1 MPMSLQLR
9 SVLLL
14 LAVLLAQGC
23 VTADTAPAGVPPVGE
38 TPVAETP
45 AAVPADDI
53 DAYLA
58 RYPYIYHLVQKRL
71 WEETVRTGETYF
83 PPTYEQDGFTHATAN
98 PDFLLTIGNHFY
110 RDVPGDWYSLRM
122 SVDSLATTGVQ
133 TIFEGTAPVGDTQP
147 DFDGADSELFPHILG
162 GIDPAAVLQAHEVS
176 RAPDGQFLGV
186 SKVVGDITLYHIVSE
201 QELAT
206 LTRANVY
213 TPESVA
219 LEGYI
224 HFSQLQL
231 ILPIA
236 NDLYAD
242 RDVLY
247 LLQVTF
253 EDTDENLRWVGDNPD
268 YYRGLDLALVERKI
282 QFVRNSEGQWA
293 YPEGFR

>member
-1 MPMSLQLR
+1 MKNLSLALAATLLS
-9 SVLLL
+9 SVCLLS
-14 LAVLLAQGC
+14 GC
-23 VTADTAPAGVPPVGE
+23 STTSVSAEPAPA
-38 TPVAETP
+38 TQSSAP
-45 AAVPADDI
+45 AAPREI

-58 RYPYIYHLVQKRL
+58 KYPYIYHLVQKRL
-71 WEETVRTGETYF
+71 WNEALRSNSTYF

-110 RDVPGDWYSLRM
+110 REVPGDWLSLRM
-122 SVDSLATTGVQ
+122 SVDSLAATGVQ

-176 RAPDGQFLGV
+176 RAADGRFLGV
-186 SKVVGDITLYHIVSE
+186 SKVVGDTTLYHIVSE
-201 QELAT
+201 KELQT
-206 LTRANVY
+206 LTRNNVY

-236 NDLYAD
+236 NDAYAD

-253 EDTDENLRWVGDNPD
+253 KDTDKDLRWIGDNPD
-268 YYRGLDLALVERKI
+268 YYRGLDLAMVDQKI
-282 QFVRNSEGQWA
+282 QFVRGANGLWA
-293 YPEGFR
+293 FPEGFR

>member
-1 MPMSLQLR
+1 MKNLSLALAATLLS
-9 SVLLL
+9 SVCLLS
-14 LAVLLAQGC
+14 GC
-23 VTADTAPAGVPPVGE
+23 STTSVSAEPAPA
-38 TPVAETP
+38 TQSSAP
-45 AAVPADDI
+45 AAPREI

-58 RYPYIYHLVQKRL
+58 KYPYIYHLVQKRL
-71 WEETVRTGETYF
+71 WNEALRSNSTYF

-110 RDVPGDWYSLRM
+110 REVPGDWLSLRM
-122 SVDSLATTGVQ
+122 SVDSLAATGVQ

-176 RAPDGQFLGV
+176 RAADGRFLGV
-186 SKVVGDITLYHIVSE
+186 SKVVGDTTLYHIVSE
-201 QELAT
+201 KELQT
-206 LTRANVY
+206 LTRNNVY

-236 NDLYAD
+236 NDAYAD

-253 EDTDENLRWVGDNPD
+253 KDTDEDLRWIGDNPD
-268 YYRGLDLALVERKI
+268 YYRGLDLAMVDQKI
-282 QFVRNSEGQWA
+282 QFVRGANGLWA
-293 YPEGFR
+293 FPEGFR

>member
-1 MPMSLQLR
+1 MKNLSLALAATLLS
-9 SVLLL
+9 SVCLLS
-14 LAVLLAQGC
+14 GC
-23 VTADTAPAGVPPVGE
+23 STTSVSAEPAPA
-38 TPVAETP
+38 TQSSAP
-45 AAVPADDI
+45 AASREI

-58 RYPYIYHLVQKRL
+58 KYPYIYHLVQKRL
-71 WEETVRTGETYF
+71 WNEALRSNSTYF

-110 RDVPGDWYSLRM
+110 REVPGDWLSLRM
-122 SVDSLATTGVQ
+122 SVDSLAATGVQ

-176 RAPDGQFLGV
+176 RAADGRFLGV
-186 SKVVGDITLYHIVSE
+186 SKVVGDTTLYHIVSE
-201 QELAT
+201 KELQA
-206 LTRANVY
+206 LTRNNVY
-213 TPESVA
+213 MPESVA

-236 NDLYAD
+236 NDAYAD

-253 EDTDENLRWVGDNPD
+253 KDTDKDLRWIGDNPD
-268 YYRGLDLALVERKI
+268 YYRGLDLAMVDQKI
-282 QFVRNSEGQWA
+282 QFVRGANGLWA
-293 YPEGFR
+293 FPEGFR

>member
-1 MPMSLQLR
+1 MKNLSLALAATLLS
-9 SVLLL
+9 SVCLLS
-14 LAVLLAQGC
+14 GC
-23 VTADTAPAGVPPVGE
+23 STTSVSAEPAPA
-38 TPVAETP
+38 TQSSAP
-45 AAVPADDI
+45 AAPREI

-58 RYPYIYHLVQKRL
+58 KYPYIYHLVQKRL
-71 WEETVRTGETYF
+71 WNEALRSNSTYF

-110 RDVPGDWYSLRM
+110 REVPGDWLSLRM
-122 SVDSLATTGVQ
+122 SVDSLAATGVQ

-176 RAPDGQFLGV
+176 RAADGRFLGV
-186 SKVVGDITLYHIVSE
+186 SKVVGDTTLYHIVSE
-201 QELAT
+201 KELQA
-206 LTRANVY
+206 LTRNNVY
-213 TPESVA
+213 MPESVA

-236 NDLYAD
+236 NDAYAD

-253 EDTDENLRWVGDNPD
+253 KDTDEDLRWIGDNPD
-268 YYRGLDLALVERKI
+268 YYRGLDLAMVDQKI
-282 QFVRNSEGQWA
+282 QFVRGANGLWA
-293 YPEGFR
+293 FPEGFR

>member
-1 MPMSLQLR
+1 MKNLSLALAATLLS
-9 SVLLL
+9 SVCLLS
-14 LAVLLAQGC
+14 GC
-23 VTADTAPAGVPPVGE
+23 STTSVSAEPAPA
-38 TPVAETP
+38 TQSSAP
-45 AAVPADDI
+45 AAPREI

-58 RYPYIYHLVQKRL
+58 KYPYIYHLVQKRL
-71 WEETVRTGETYF
+71 WNEALRSNSTYF

-110 RDVPGDWYSLRM
+110 REVPGDWLSLRM
-122 SVDSLATTGVQ
+122 SVDSLAATGVQ

-176 RAPDGQFLGV
+176 RAADGRFLGV
-186 SKVVGDITLYHIVSE
+186 SKVVGDTTLYHIVSE
-201 QELAT
+201 KELQA
-206 LTRANVY
+206 LTRNNVY
-213 TPESVA
+213 MPESVA

-236 NDLYAD
+236 NDAYAD

-253 EDTDENLRWVGDNPD
+253 KDTDKDLRWIGDNPD
-268 YYRGLDLALVERKI
+268 YYRGLDLAMVDQKI
-282 QFVRNSEGQWA
+282 QFVRGANGLWA
-293 YPEGFR
+293 FPEGFR

>member
-1 MPMSLQLR
+1 MKNLS
-9 SVLLL
+9 
-14 LAVLLAQGC
+14 LAVAAALLSSVCLLPGC
-23 VTADTAPAGVPPVGE
+23 STTPVSAEPAAASQSSAPAAPRE
-38 TPVAETP
+38 
-45 AAVPADDI
+45 I

-58 RYPYIYHLVQKRL
+58 KYPYIYHLVQKTL
-71 WEETVRTGETYF
+71 WNEALNTKSTYY

-110 RDVPGDWYSLRM
+110 REVPGDWLSLRM
-122 SVDSLATTGVQ
+122 SVDSLAATEVQ

-176 RAPDGQFLGV
+176 RSADGRFLGV
-186 SKVVGDITLYHIVSE
+186 SKVVGDTTLYHIVSE
-201 QELAT
+201 NELQT
-206 LTRANVY
+206 LTRNNVY

-236 NDLYAD
+236 NDAYAD

-253 EDTDENLRWVGDNPD
+253 KDTDEDLRWIGDNPD
-268 YYRGLDLALVERKI
+268 YYRGLDLAMVDQKI
-282 QFVRNSEGQWA
+282 QFVRGSDGQWA
-293 YPEGFR
+293 FPEGFR

>member
-1 MPMSLQLR
+1 MKNLSLALAATLLS
-9 SVLLL
+9 SVCLLS
-14 LAVLLAQGC
+14 GC
-23 VTADTAPAGVPPVGE
+23 STTSVSAEPAPA
-38 TPVAETP
+38 TQSSAP
-45 AAVPADDI
+45 AAPREI

-58 RYPYIYHLVQKRL
+58 KYPYIYHLVQKRL
-71 WEETVRTGETYF
+71 WNEALRSNSTYF

-110 RDVPGDWYSLRM
+110 REVPGDWLSLRM
-122 SVDSLATTGVQ
+122 SVDSLAATGVQ

-176 RAPDGQFLGV
+176 RAADGRFLGV
-186 SKVVGDITLYHIVSE
+186 SKVVGDTTLYHIVSE
-201 QELAT
+201 KELQT
-206 LTRANVY
+206 LTRNNVY

-236 NDLYAD
+236 NDAYAD

-253 EDTDENLRWVGDNPD
+253 KDTDKDLRWIGDNPD
-268 YYRGLDLALVERKI
+268 YYRGLDLAMVDQQI
-282 QFVRNSEGQWA
+282 QFVRGANGLWA
-293 YPEGFR
+293 FPEGFR